1 RGVRVRVAALGHQH
15 RAARPVGG
23 RPLTGLRLRPEPV
36 AGGAAA
42 GLPRGDRPA
51 GQRADR
57 ADQELHHRRGHRRG
71 RGRAPDGRADRERGG
86 AAGHRCDLR
95 LRVRP
100 DHPADRPVLRL
111 AREAIRGGPMSSG
124 ASVLFDAPGPRAR
137 IRNHIFSL
145 LVAVAVVAGAWYLY
159 RAFEAKG
166 QFEAAKWKPFLEQE
180 VWTTY
185 LLPGLEGTLVAALL
199 SIVFAMVLGMLFG
212 ILRLSDHRSVRIVAG
227 TILEFARAIPVLIL
241 MIFLFAVF
249 SEYKLFR
256 SDDLALAAV
265 VTALTIYN
273 GSVIAE
279 IVRAGIRSLPR
290 GQTEAALAVGMRKNQ
305 LMRLILLPQA
315 ITAMLPALISQMV
328 VALKDTALGYQI
340 TYVEIVRSGQQL
352 GAAES
357 NTVPALLVVALLMVA
372 PHST

>member
-1 RGVRVRVAALGHQH
+1 
-15 RAARPVGG
+15 
-23 RPLTGLRLRPEPV
+23 
-36 AGGAAA
+36 
-42 GLPRGDRPA
+42 
-51 GQRADR
+51 
-57 ADQELHHRRGHRRG
+57 
-71 RGRAPDGRADRERGG
+71 
-86 AAGHRCDLR
+86 
-95 LRVRP
+95 
-100 DHPADRPVLRL
+100 
-111 AREAIRGGPMSSG
+111 MSAG

-137 IRNHIFSL
+137 IRNHIFSA
-145 LVAVAVVAGAWYLY
+145 LVAAAIIAAGYYLF
-159 RAFEAKG
+159 RVFEDKG
-166 QFEAAKWKPFLEQE
+166 QFEAAKWTPFLEQE

-185 LLPGLEGTLVAALL
+185 LLPGLRGTIIAAVL
-199 SIVFAMVLGMLFG
+199 SIVFAMVLGMIFG
-212 ILRLSDHRSVRIVAG
+212 ILRLSEHRSVRIVAG
-227 TILEFARAIPVLIL
+227 TVVEFARAIPVLIL
-241 MIFLFAVF
+241 MIFLFALF
-249 SEYKLFR
+249 SEYNVFR

-352 GAAES
+352 GASES
-357 NTVPALLVVALLMVA
+357 NTIPALVVVALVMIALNSTLTYVA
-372 PHST
+372 TAVERRLRSGKRAKGGGAVLAADSIITDAAPGMDLEKR

>member
-1 RGVRVRVAALGHQH
+1 
-15 RAARPVGG
+15 
-23 RPLTGLRLRPEPV
+23 
-36 AGGAAA
+36 
-42 GLPRGDRPA
+42 
-51 GQRADR
+51 
-57 ADQELHHRRGHRRG
+57 
-71 RGRAPDGRADRERGG
+71 
-86 AAGHRCDLR
+86 
-95 LRVRP
+95 
-100 DHPADRPVLRL
+100 
-111 AREAIRGGPMSSG
+111 MSSG

-227 TILEFARAIPVLIL
+227 TIVEFARAIPVLIL

-249 SEYKLFR
+249 SEYNVFR

-357 NTVPALLVVALLMVA
+357 NTVPALLVVALLMIALNSTLTVVA
-372 PHST
+372 TWVEKRLRARKKGKGTGAALDPASVITDAAPGLDLKK